1 MTFVQFMDQQNI
13 DTDDENNANFFYS
26 RNTFVEEWNLL

>member
-26 RNTFVEEWNLL
+26 RNSEYIC